1 MQVEQYVMAYGI
13 EQDRIRAIIPEGFV
27 SLRPV
32 LRINAEIQDNSNGY
46 LEFNTPVE
54 KDGNRGWLNIGYWN
68 EVQFQKEG
76 RTTTF
81 QTDFIEISFTGVGI
95 EGSCPAEKDN
105 AGCYFLKETP
115 ELKKPETITEN
126 KEFCDCTFQW
136 KFTEKDAH
144 GVSIGKTLPAY
155 PQEPETTYP
164 RDTFTAKMQQKF
176 HADRCWEHIK
186 LFLKDSKVKI
196 TKKQS

>member
-1 MQVEQYVMAYGI
+1 MKYNF
-13 EQDRIRAIIPEGFV
+13 R
-27 SLRPV
+27 
-32 LRINAEIQDNSNGY
+32 
-46 LEFNTPVE
+46 
-54 KDGNRGWLNIGYWN
+54 K
-68 EVQFQKEG
+68 KEG
-76 RTTTF
+76 QLLF
-81 QTDFIEISFTGVGI
+81 KQISLKFHLQGRNRRLL
-95 EGSCPAEKDN
+95 PAEKDN

-164 RDTFTAKMQQKF
+164 RDTFTAENAAKIPCRQV
-176 HADRCWEHIK
+176 
-186 LFLKDSKVKI
+186 LGTYKVI
-196 TKKQS
+196 FER

>member
-76 RTTTF
+76 QLLF
-81 QTDFIEISFTGVGI
+81 KQIS
-95 EGSCPAEKDN
+95 
-105 AGCYFLKETP
+105 
-115 ELKKPETITEN
+115 LKKPETITEN

-164 RDTFTAKMQQKF
+164 RDTFTAENAAKIPCRQV
-176 HADRCWEHIK
+176 
-186 LFLKDSKVKI
+186 LGTYKVI
-196 TKKQS
+196 FER

>member
-27 SLRPV
+27 SLGPV

-46 LEFNTPVE
+46 LEFNTPV
-54 KDGNRGWLNIGYWN
+54 
-68 EVQFQKEG
+68 
-76 RTTTF
+76 
-81 QTDFIEISFTGVGI
+81 
-95 EGSCPAEKDN
+95 EKDN

-144 GVSIGKTLPAY
+144 GVSIGKTFQPIHKSRKR
-155 PQEPETTYP
+155 PIPEIHLQQ
-164 RDTFTAKMQQKF
+164 KMQQKF

>member
-1 MQVEQYVMAYGI
+1 MKTEQYVMAYGI
-13 EQDRIRAIIPEGFV
+13 EQDRIRAIIPEGFA

-32 LRINAEIQDNSNGY
+32 LRINAEIQDNKNGY

-68 EVQFQKEG
+68 KVPFQKEG
-76 RTTTF
+76 KTTTF
-81 QTDFIEISFTGVGI
+81 KTDFIEISFTGVGI

-126 KEFCDCTFQW
+126 KEFCDCTFRW
-136 KFTEKDAH
+136 KFTENDAH
-144 GVSIGKTLPAY
+144 GISIGKTLPAY
-155 PQEPETTYP
+155 PEEPKTTYP
-164 RDTFTAKMQQKF
+164 REAFTVENAAKIPCRQV
-176 HADRCWEHIK
+176 
-186 LFLKDSKVKI
+186 LGTYKVI
-196 TKKQS
+196 FER

>member
-32 LRINAEIQDNSNGY
+32 LRINAEIQDDSNGY
-46 LEFNTPVE
+46 LEFNTPV
-54 KDGNRGWLNIGYWN
+54 
-68 EVQFQKEG
+68 
-76 RTTTF
+76 
-81 QTDFIEISFTGVGI
+81 
-95 EGSCPAEKDN
+95 EKDN

-115 ELKKPETITEN
+115 EFKKSRRRSPRI

-155 PQEPETTYP
+155 PQEPENDLSQRYIYS
-164 RDTFTAKMQQKF
+164 RKCSKKF

>member
-1 MQVEQYVMAYGI
+1 MKTEQYVMAYGI

-32 LRINAEIQDNSNGY
+32 LRINAEIQDNKNGY

-68 EVQFQKEG
+68 KVPFQKEG
-76 RTTTF
+76 KTTTF
-81 QTDFIEISFTGVGI
+81 KTDFIEISFTGVGI

-126 KEFCDCTFQW
+126 KEFCDCTFRW
-136 KFTEKDAH
+136 KFTENDAH
-144 GVSIGKTLPAY
+144 GISIGKTLPAY
-155 PQEPETTYP
+155 SEEQKTIYP
-164 RDTFTAKMQQKF
+164 REAFTAENAAKIPCRQV
-176 HADRCWEHIK
+176 
-186 LFLKDSKVKI
+186 LGTYKVI
-196 TKKQS
+196 FER

>member
-115 ELKKPETITEN
+115 ELKKPET
-126 KEFCDCTFQW
+126 
-136 KFTEKDAH
+136 
-144 GVSIGKTLPAY
+144 
-155 PQEPETTYP
+155 TYP
-164 RDTFTAKMQQKF
+164 RDIFTAENAAKIPCRQV
-176 HADRCWEHIK
+176 
-186 LFLKDSKVKI
+186 LGTYKVI
-196 TKKQS
+196 FER